1 MARFIVLKGNP
12 NSGKTYTMWMVYHM
26 LSCLSKDAK
35 VKHEFKLGEESWH
48 SFYEPNPIAFNDCN
62 ATDFM
67 AKLNINGQK
76 IGMISE
82 GDEVKPLENKINE
95 LMNNKDIVR
104 NRKKIV
110 AAIGNAKIYMDIQK
124 EFGSFSNYIWKFT
137 NGNIIKNHDN
147 QVKTTSQLSDRI
159 SKDLYQRGMRFVGST
174 IIYSYLQAI
183 GVIDDHEIDCL
194 KY

>member
-35 VKHEFKLGEESWH
+35 VKHEFKLGEDSWR

-95 LMNNKDIVR
+95 LLKENIDVIICCVRARNTKNSTFRMFVTKFVPTYTHVWINLNKISNKISYLEQIKCSMDIV
-104 NRKKIV
+104 K
-110 AAIGNAKIYMDIQK
+110 
-124 EFGSFSNYIWKFT
+124 
-137 NGNIIKNHDN
+137 H
-147 QVKTTSQLSDRI
+147 L
-159 SKDLYQRGMRFVGST
+159 
-174 IIYSYLQAI
+174 
-183 GVIDDHEIDCL
+183 
-194 KY
+194 